1 MKLPLARRVI
11 AITGTCALQL
21 LAACGGGGTGAADAG
36 SHGPDSPPSSGPT
49 PLPQEF
55 DIRGEVFSFDAG
67 MIADSPI
74 NLWVQT
80 PGVGYSYWWAY
91 EPLHSDGL
99 GLFEARV
106 PASEITLHAFK
117 EGYVQPCAVRAQ
129 VTRDVEVRIEMLPV
143 AALNSA
149 NAPRP
154 QSSIE
159 PSITGQIFEI
169 ALNGRPKAI
178 ADAVV
183 FAMDAMEVGRADTRS
198 DLGGGYY
205 LCNLPQGTYL
215 DVRKDG
221 FKPVLVGPVG
231 GPDAAVVDI
240 ELKHELELG
249 DPLAGGQ
256 P

>member
-1 MKLPLARRVI
+1 MKTSLARRVI
-11 AITGTCALQL
+11 AITGACSLQL
-21 LAACGGGGTGAADAG
+21 LAACGGGGTGAADTG
-36 SHGPDSPPSSGPT
+36 SRDPDSPPSTGPT
-49 PLPQEF
+49 PLVQEF

-67 MIADSPI
+67 MIANSPI

-117 EGYVQPCAVRAQ
+117 EGYVQPCAVRTQ
-129 VTRDVEVRIEMLPV
+129 VTQDVDVRIEMLPV
-143 AALNSA
+143 AALNTV

-159 PSITGQIFEI
+159 PSITGHIFEI
-169 ALNGRPKAI
+169 ALSGSRKVI

-198 DLGGGYY
+198 DLGGGIY

-231 GPDAAVVDI
+231 GPESAVLEI
-240 ELKHELELG
+240 ELERKIEIVG
-249 DPLAGGQ
+249 P
-256 P
+256 PKVI

>member
-1 MKLPLARRVI
+1 MKPSLARRVI
-11 AITGTCALQL
+11 AITGACSLQL
-21 LAACGGGGTGAADAG
+21 LSACGGGGTGAANSG
-36 SHGPDSPPSSGPT
+36 SNNPDSPPSSGPT

-55 DIRGEVFSFDAG
+55 DIRGEVFSVDAG
-67 MIADSPI
+67 MIANSPV

-80 PGVGYSYWWAY
+80 PALGYSYWWAY

-117 EGYVQPCAVRAQ
+117 KGYVQPCAVRTQ
-129 VTRDVEVRIEMLPV
+129 VIQDVEVRIEMLPV
-143 AALNSA
+143 AALNTI

-159 PSITGQIFEI
+159 PSITGHILET
-169 ALNGRPKAI
+169 ALNGGRKVI

-183 FAMDAMEVGRADTRS
+183 IAADAMEVGRADTRS
-198 DLGGGYY
+198 DLGGEYY

-221 FKPVLVGPVG
+221 FEPVLVGPVG
-231 GPDAAVVDI
+231 GPESAVLEI
-240 ELKHELELG
+240 ELKRKTEIIGPPKLI
-249 DPLAGGQ
+249 
-256 P
+256 